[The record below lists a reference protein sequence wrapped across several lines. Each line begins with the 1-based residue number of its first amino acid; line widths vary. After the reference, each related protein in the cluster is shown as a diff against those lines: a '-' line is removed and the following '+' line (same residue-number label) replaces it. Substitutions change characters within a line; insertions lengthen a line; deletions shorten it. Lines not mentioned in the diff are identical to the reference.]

1 MNKNQLN
8 TLLIDDDERDYNSTR
23 DMLAQLKGW
32 EVNLEWV
39 SSYEA
44 ALSKLERGP
53 YDICLLDCCI
63 GDHNGLDFLN
73 QATKNGNRPSL
84 ILLTESDDDNIAH
97 EGLEAGAVDYLVKG
111 QMDARLLERSLRYAV
126 KHKTLVDSLE
136 TQVKT
141 RTTNLTQANEQLQQE
156 IIHYKQREEVLK
168 QEEQQYRMF
177 FNIDIYAVE
186 VLDKEGNIVD
196 CNPRYEHLLGYSR
209 DEIIGKHVTTF
220 TTDHSTK
227 AFQKMLKE
235 IQKQG
240 YSEGEREIVHK
251 DGSTLLVWSR
261 SRALHHASGEF
272 SGIVTFK
279 RDITERMKAVKQIST
294 LARALEQSPVALMIT
309 DADGIIEYTNFEF
322 TELTGYTYEE
332 IIGMNMHELPRG
344 DQSPEN
350 YQAFEDAVSTA
361 EEWEGEL
368 HNLRQD
374 GEAYWTLATL
384 APMFDAKGKVTHFI
398 IIHEDITNRKEE
410 ESETLRAQRRI
421 GDLMTEQISDLTS
434 ANEEFQ
440 REIDE
445 RIRMHEALEQ
455 SRARFEAQYKGIP
468 VPTYTW
474 EIQADDFVLVDY
486 NHAAEE
492 SSQIAQFKGKKAGE
506 IFKDRPQVLG
516 DFLRCSIEKTIVKR
530 EAPYTMITTGQTR
543 YYVTTYNFVAPNLII
558 VHIQDVTEYK
568 QLEEEW
574 ASFREQLDTSAL
586 EDTGS
591 SQVKEALTK
600 EVAKREQLEQ
610 LLQEAEKRL
619 KEVASNIDE
628 RLREQYRSIP
638 IPTYTWQRIGGE
650 FILVDFNDAAAESM
664 GRIVDFFGK
673 PASEIF
679 ENRPQ
684 ILADFTECYEEQ
696 KTLVREAPYKMITT
710 GETRY
715 FVTTYNFVAPNLVVD
730 HIEDITT
737 QKQMEEEL
745 EKCRQQLAGQA
756 SPQALEAPEN
766 EGTPQLTK
774 KLEELKQELAKH
786 ERAAKTLRQNR
797 ARLKAQYNGI
807 PIPTY
812 SWQRVGD
819 DFVLVD
825 YNNAAEKSTNGRI
838 VDFMGKP
845 VGEVFKERREVLADF
860 FRCFNEKR
868 TIRRESHY
876 QLLTADETKYFVTT
890 YNFVPPNLVVVY
902 IEDITEHKQI
912 ENLLR
917 RGEEQV
923 DLICRLSPQATLT
936 YVNDA
941 YCWYFNQ
948 SREKLIGKPT
958 SFVHKD
964 DQQQVKMHLASLRTE
979 NPVGTVE
986 YRIVK
991 PNGDVRWQQWIHQT
1005 TFDDQG
1011 RLVEIQAVGRDITS
1025 RKEKA

>member
-8 TLLIDDDERDYNSTR
+8 TLLIDDNEQDYNSTR
-23 DMLAQLKGW
+23 DLLAELKGW

-44 ALSKLERGP
+44 ALSKLEHDR

-63 GDHNGLDFLN
+63 DDDNGLDFLQ
-73 QATKNGNRPSL
+73 QATHNGNRPSL
-84 ILLTESDDDNIAH
+84 ILLAESDEDNIAQ
-97 EGLEAGAVDYLVKG
+97 EAMNAGAVDYLVKG
-111 QMDARLLERSLRYAV
+111 QMDAALLERSLRYAV
-126 KHKTLVDSLE
+126 KHKDLADSLE
-136 TQVKT
+136 TKVKE
-141 RTTNLTQANEQLQQE
+141 RTTKLTQVNEQLEQE
-156 IIHYKQREEVLK
+156 VAHYKQREETLK
-168 QEEQQYRMF
+168 KEEQQYRMF
-177 FNIDIYAVE
+177 FNIDIYGVE

-209 DEIIGKHVTTF
+209 DEIIGQHVTTF

-227 AFQKMLKE
+227 AFQKMLQE
-235 IQKQG
+235 IQKKG
-240 YSEGEREIVHK
+240 YSEGERELVHK

-261 SRALHHASGEF
+261 SRALHDASGGF

-332 IIGMNMHELPRG
+332 IIGMNMHEMPRG
-344 DQSPEN
+344 DESPMS
-350 YQAFEDAVSTA
+350 YQAFEDAVSAA

-368 HNLRQD
+368 HNVRKD
-374 GEAYWTLATL
+374 GETYWTLATV

-398 IIHEDITNRKEE
+398 IIQEDITARKEE
-410 ESETLRAQRRI
+410 ESEALRAQRRI
-421 GDLMTEQISDLTS
+421 GDLMTEQIDDLTS

-455 SRARFEAQYKGIP
+455 SRARLEAQYKGIP

-474 EIQADDFVLVDY
+474 EIQDDDFVLVNY

-530 EAPYTMITTGQTR
+530 EAPYTMITTGETR
-543 YYVTTYNFVAPNLII
+543 HFVTTYNFVAPNLII
-558 VHIQDVTEYK
+558 VHIQDITEYK
-568 QLEEEW
+568 HLEEEW
-574 ASFREQLDTSAL
+574 ASFRDQLDATAT
-586 EDTGS
+586 EDNGS
-591 SQVKEALTK
+591 SQAKEALAR
-600 EVAKREQLEQ
+600 EIAKREEVEQ
-610 LLQEAEKRL
+610 ALRNAEERL

-638 IPTYTWQRIGGE
+638 VPTYTWQKIGGE

-684 ILADFTECYEEQ
+684 ILADFAECYNEQ
-696 KTLVREAPYKMITT
+696 KTLIREAPYKMITT
-710 GETRY
+710 GETKY
-715 FVTTYNFVAPNLVVD
+715 FVTTYNYVAPNLVVD
-730 HIEDITT
+730 HIQDITA
-737 QKQMEEEL
+737 QKRMEEEL
-745 EKCRQQLAGQA
+745 AQCREQLADK
-756 SPQALEAPEN
+756 APPPFQDAEIN
-766 EGTPQLTK
+766 EGTAGLRK
-774 KLEELKQELAKH
+774 KIEELQEELAKH
-786 ERAAKTLRQNR
+786 ERAEETLRQNR

-819 DFVLVD
+819 DFILID
-825 YNNAAEKSTNGRI
+825 HNSAAENATHGHI
-838 VDFMGKP
+838 VEFMGKSA
-845 VGEVFKERREVLADF
+845 GEVFKDRPEVLADF
-860 FRCFNEKR
+860 SRCFTEK
-868 TIRRESHY
+868 TTLRRESHY
-876 QLLTADETKYFVTT
+876 QLLTADETKHFVTT
-890 YNFVPPNLVVVY
+890 YSFVPPNLVVVY
-902 IEDITEHKQI
+902 SEDITEHKQI
-912 ENLLR
+912 EKLLR

-923 DLICRLSPQATLT
+923 DLVCRLSPQATLT

-948 SREKLIGKPT
+948 DRETLIGQTIP
-958 SFVHKD
+958 FVHQD
-964 DQQQVKMHLASLRTE
+964 DQQQVKMHLATLRME

-986 YRIVK
+986 YRIIK
-991 PNGDVRWQQWIHQT
+991 PNGDIRWQQWVNHSV
-1005 TFDDQG
+1005 FDDQG
-1011 RLVEIQAVGRDITS
+1011 RLVEIQARGRDITR
-1025 RKEKA
+1025 RKEQT